1 MPDRVDWGRPVD
13 QVLEDYDLLDLDI
26 IQDKFSINLSTGMLW
41 RMNLCAV
48 SQVFPCTFFVAINYR
63 LQVHELDT
71 IISPFKEPIKTLVSP
86 NATAD
91 LGNIES
97 PFVINAIKLGN
108 LLGQEVVVTVA
119 GNGEICIWKTNDLN
133 APPLV
138 LNNHQESTWGIA
150 LHDQQGLLAVSANN
164 FLITVYNMAE
174 IDPAFF
180 NVSTSSCWLGS
191 QSSIQ
196 LRGHTNNIPCIDF
209 NQSGRYLASGS
220 IDTSC
225 RVWDLKHQ
233 REITRRNPLAVDY
246 TEAQDHWFWS
256 VKFIQPGQFKYTVCL
271 DKEVNHQFMRR
282 HHQGRSTL
290 LHHLDL
296 HHSAKRPA
304 YPIAITH
311 GFDLDGETVQWD
323 FYSMARNNDDDEEE
337 EDEDY
342 QDLSDQDQALLQDE
356 FNMDAMAGEYEED
369 EYEDEEDDDD
379 DDGEQLAMSEGTFD
393 LARLHDLLQSGPY
406 SESIPVG
413 PGGWDDSDESVEQAS
428 MSPPSP
434 PSSEDT
440 TEATTPS
447 LHIIPNTIQ
456 TKHTPSLQSHLGE
469 YLMTATGKDVSLMST
484 RTPQVTK
491 IHTEHGLLG
500 KVDVRQDELLN
511 SLDRINMVEW
521 IPELELFVAASQKGT
536 VALMRVLQVEWLDGS
551 QHCMFNNEYYLPN
564 SVLEST
570 PLYGMTVKKVK
581 TERFSPV
588 AYQIF
593 LFYYSGTV
601 LGYTIS
607 HRASDIQVDNLFI

>member
-1 MPDRVDWGRPVD
+1 MK
-13 QVLEDYDLLDLDI
+13 LDI

-48 SQVFPCTFFVAINYR
+48 SQVHPCTFFVAINYR
-63 LQVHELDT
+63 LQVYELDT

-97 PFVINAIKLGN
+97 PFVINAIKLGH

-174 IDPAFF
+174 IDPVFF

-191 QSSIQ
+191 QPSIQ
-196 LRGHTNNIPCIDF
+196 LEGHTNNIPCIDF

-304 YPIAITH
+304 YPVAITH

-323 FYSMARNNDDDEEE
+323 FYSMARNNEDEDDDDDD

-356 FNMDAMAGEYEED
+356 FNMIGEEED
-369 EYEDEEDDDD
+369 YFEE
-379 DDGEQLAMSEGTFD
+379 EEEVVEGTFD

-406 SESIPVG
+406 SESIPVA

-428 MSPPSP
+428 LSPPSP

-440 TEATTPS
+440 PETPS
-447 LHIIPNTIQ
+447 LHIPNT
-456 TKHTPSLQSHLGE
+456 KPHPSHLGE

-484 RTPQVTK
+484 RLPQITK

-607 HRASDIQVDNLFI
+607 YRASDIQVDNLFI